1 MVAQLRQRMT
11 AAAFEIFVN
20 RPEHDDKR
28 FELVSGEVFEVP
40 SNPFVSKIAA
50 RILTFIGMY
59 LLKQD
64 LGHLT
69 GADGGYMVGGNR
81 YAPDV
86 AYISY
91 ERQPE
96 LATQGYNPNPPEL
109 AVEVISDPSNADEQ
123 HKLRLK
129 LTSYLAVGVVV
140 WVVNPFNRTVEVHEV
155 GREASVLDENGTLTG
170 GSLLPDFELPVKDIF
185 PPAETTE

>member
-1 MVAQLRQRMT
+1 MVAQLKQRMSPE
-11 AAAFEIFVN
+11 AFENFVN
-20 RPEHDDKR
+20 HLENDDRR

-64 LGHLT
+64 VGHVT

-91 ERQPE
+91 ERQRE
-96 LATQGYNPNPPEL
+96 LATKGYNPNPPEL
-109 AVEVISDPSNADEQ
+109 AVEVISDPNNADEQ

-129 LTSYLAVGVVV
+129 LSSYLAVGVVV
-140 WVVNPFNRTVEVHEV
+140 WVVDPFNRTIEVHEV
-155 GREASVLDENGTLTG
+155 GREAQVIDENGTLTG
-170 GSLLPDFELPVKDIF
+170 GSVLSNFKLPVKDIF
-185 PPAETTE
+185 PPMETD

>member
-1 MVAQLRQRMT
+1 MVAQLKQRMT

-20 RPEHDDKR
+20 RSEHDDKR

-170 GSLLPDFELPVKDIF
+170 GSLLPDFQLPVKDIF